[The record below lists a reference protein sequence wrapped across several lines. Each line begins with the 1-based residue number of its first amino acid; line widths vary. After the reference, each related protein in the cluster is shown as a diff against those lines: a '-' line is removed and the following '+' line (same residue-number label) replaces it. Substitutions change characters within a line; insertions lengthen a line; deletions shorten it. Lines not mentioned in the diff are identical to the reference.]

1 MENPNLFKE
10 NSVTAYNS
18 AAVAAAGGASIP
30 MPTVVIES
38 ECPQL
43 NKANFLQ
50 NLQPGTRY
58 ILKTDAYIEQ
68 ASAIPANV
76 EFVLDGGNLYRYE
89 NTEFIPKKITCING
103 SFIDDTTVQGARPA
117 TYIVG
122 ARENTSFKNFH
133 DQANYVVEFNMLDFV
148 HSEDYELMEN
158 SKSINL
164 NNVLERIFSS
174 IYNDEKF
181 LPQEKKTLSQKMV
194 IKMPET
200 YFGKVNFF
208 VKSPIKLKHNVTLD
222 LSGAVVF
229 VPKHFS
235 YGSTGDE
242 YEDRCVFSF
251 ETNTQHRN
259 LATSIVKNA
268 KIILEENKASEPDD
282 TATYPK
288 VIFNLTNF
296 SGVLEDVSI
305 DLNNNLECVALWQ
318 PYGTPTVTYSDRKII
333 RRCRVSNPGWRTET
347 PTAVFC
353 LGDGCIIEQC
363 LLGYVAILGG
373 RSYTIRGCLND
384 SYFLYDTTVDF
395 TGSYWEIGQFQILD
409 SKVRFSASR
418 LNCENNS
425 NNLINTAEVMARRYI
440 GPWMA
445 IDTEGCR
452 ERLKRM
458 LTELNLGK
466 VNFNDIKVSGI
477 DENNAN
483 YRKYMAHVAQ
493 QASTVTFDPT
503 VRSQQNY
510 WGYRQPM
517 NSPLLKVGDRAR
529 IIGLEN
535 LESIPTTFINNTVD
549 ANKFNSTA
557 YGEVEVDV
565 YKPATIPLVNG
576 DFFDLKQDIEI
587 PANVEIQAR
596 EDSPDSNKAKS
607 LGCDWTNEEF
617 SNIAVRFLVDRDR
630 SLYSSPFVFDKT
642 VTPTKNKELI
652 IVVNADMTNKEY
664 SNLMVELSFSRKVGT
679 IISNYVMRQHFSR
692 PVPADM
698 LSYGA
703 EDVKPKKR
711 GKVEIARFTISKVDT
726 AAFEA
731 LSKQKN
737 TESPEVI
744 TDIAKPASRTL
755 SDYCGNMYNPHSLSL
770 AYFRCTATK
779 LQHIGNNNVRAYVT
793 DIPTMGN
800 WNDGDQVVVP
810 SDTGSNLYVRI
821 DSKWHLL

>member
-10 NSVTAYNS
+10 NSATAYNS

-38 ECPQL
+38 NSDLLEGNKFL
-43 NKANFLQ
+43 RDLKAN
-50 NLQPGTRY
+50 TRY

-68 ASAIPANV
+68 ASAIPKNV

-89 NTEFIPKKITCING
+89 NTEFIPRKITCING
-103 SFIDDTTVQGARPA
+103 SFIDATTVKGAKPA

-133 DQANYVVEFNMLDFV
+133 ELTNYVVEFNMMDFV
-148 HSEDYELMEN
+148 HSEDYEEMN
-158 SKSINL
+158 NAKSINL
-164 NNVLERIFSS
+164 NNVLERIFSA
-174 IYNDEKF
+174 IYNDEEF
-181 LPQEKKTLSQKMV
+181 LSQDKKTLSQKMV

-229 VPKHFS
+229 VPKHFN
-235 YGSTGDE
+235 YESTGDE

-268 KIILEENKASEPDD
+268 KIILEENKVSEPDD

-305 DLNNNLECVALWQ
+305 DLKNNLECVALWQ
-318 PYGTPTVTYSDRKII
+318 PYGTPSETYSDRKII
-333 RRCRVSNPGWRTET
+333 RRCRVYYPGWRTET

-409 SKVRFSASR
+409 SKVRFSACR

-425 NNLINTAEVMARRYI
+425 NNLINTAEVMARRYM

-458 LTELNLGK
+458 LTELNLGDK
-466 VNFNDIKVSGI
+466 NFNDIKVDLG
-477 DENNAN
+477 ENNAN

-549 ANKFNSTA
+549 ANKFNSSD

-565 YKPATIPLVNG
+565 YKPTTIPLVNG

-596 EDSPDSNKAKS
+596 EDSPDPNNAKL

-617 SNIAVRFLVDRDR
+617 SNIAVRFLLDRDR
-630 SLYSSPFVFDKT
+630 GLYSSPFVFDKT
-642 VTPTKNKELI
+642 VTPKKNTELI
-652 IVVNADMTNKEY
+652 IVVNADMTYKEY
-664 SNLMVELSFSRKVGT
+664 SNLMVELSFTRKVGT

-698 LSYGA
+698 LSYGDK
-703 EDVKPKKR
+703 DVKPKKR

-731 LSKQKN
+731 LRTQKN
-737 TESPEVI
+737 TEPPTVT
-744 TDIAKPASRTL
+744 TDIAEPASRTL
-755 SDYCGNMYNPHSLSL
+755 SDYCGNMYNPLSLSL
-770 AYFRCTATK
+770 AYFRCKATR